1 MPQQQQQQQRGVE
14 EGEENGDEFFF
25 DPDLFVNR
33 ATKLTSYVI
42 DGLAQPLLA
51 SVASTTDHDLT
62 GQIVWPVSIYLAW
75 FVARNRWRF
84 DGQQMLELGAGA
96 GLPGMVASRF
106 AGGALLTDGNELV
119 LELLQQNVDRQRAD
133 GFVRPG
139 ARLEAR
145 RLLWGDEAS
154 LDAALAPAGDGG
166 GGPGWRP
173 QVLLGADVV
182 AWPDMVKP
190 LLQTTKALFLR
201 AAEPAAAVLYLG
213 FVNRA
218 TATERLL
225 YATAAEMGMV
235 IKRIPPEVFL
245 PSPLPPDLQVTQ
257 QLELLAVALDDG
269 SPRALEPVVFEAV
282 SESRATP
289 C

>member
-1 MPQQQQQQQRGVE
+1 M
-14 EGEENGDEFFF
+14 
-25 DPDLFVNR
+25 NR
-33 ATKLTSYVI
+33 ATKLTTYAI

-51 SVASTTDHDLT
+51 STASSTDHDLT
-62 GQIVWPVSIYLAW
+62 GQIVWPVSIFLAW
-75 FVARNRWRF
+75 FVARHGWRF
-84 DGQQMLELGAGA
+84 DGQQVLELGAGA
-96 GLPGMVASRF
+96 GLPGLVASRF
-106 AGGALLTDGNELV
+106 AAGALLTDGNELV
-119 LELLQQNVDRQRAD
+119 LELLQQNVTRQLE
-133 GFVRPG
+133 GGLVRPG

-154 LDAALAPAGDGG
+154 LEAALAPKEAGGQ
-166 GGPGWRP
+166 GWRP

-218 TATERLL
+218 LCTQRLL
-225 YATAAEMGMV
+225 YATAAEMGMA
-235 IKRIPPEVFL
+235 IKRVPSDVFL

-269 SPRALEPVVFEAV
+269 SPRAREPVVFEAV